1 MSSIRIKRRS
11 STGST
16 GAPATLLNAEL
27 AYNEA
32 DNTLY
37 YGYGD
42 NGSGS
47 ATSVTAIAGSG
58 AYATLGTTQTVSGD
72 KTFSGNL
79 SYSGS
84 LDSGANNTQVATTGW
99 VRNRITE
106 AAYTLPA
113 ASENSLGGIIV
124 GSGLVVNGNGTTS
137 VSTSYIKDD
146 AANGTLTIT
155 GDSGT
160 TTADLVSETTGSHY
174 QMTVNNSGTYGFM
187 NWYLKSSSG
196 SQAITWGGFGVDS
209 NQQQATFSYN
219 YAPNFGSGLSYGR
232 GIKASGNDVTLTES
246 VLGGATLP
254 TKVWTSNSILSR
266 DYADSRY
273 LLATSSG
280 TVSDLTVTGN
290 LTVQGTTTTLNTAT
304 LVVEDKNI
312 LLANVSSP
320 SDITADGGGFTLL
333 GATNKSLSWYDA
345 TDAWTSSEHFDLV
358 SGKEYRINNSTVL
371 TATSLGPSV
380 VSSSLT
386 SVGTVTSGAWNGSI
400 IGVAFGGTGADSIT
414 GLVKGNGSNAM
425 TAAVAGTDYLAPDST
440 IDGGTF

>member
-1 MSSIRIKRRS
+1 MGSIRIKRRT

-42 NGSGS
+42 NGTGS
-47 ATSVTAIAGSG
+47 ATSVSAIAGAG
-58 AYATLGTTQTVSGD
+58 AYATLGTAQTFIGD
-72 KTFSGNL
+72 KTFTGNL

-84 LDSGANNTQVATTGW
+84 VDSGANNTQVATTGW
-99 VRNRITE
+99 VRNRISE
-106 AAYTLPA
+106 SAYVLPA
-113 ASENSLGGIIV
+113 ATESSLGGIVV
-124 GSGLVVNGNGTTS
+124 GSGLVAAGNGTVS
-137 VSTSYIKDD
+137 VSTSYIRDD

-155 GDSGT
+155 GDSGS

-174 QMTVNNSGTYGFM
+174 QMTVNNAGTYGFM
-187 NWYLKSSSG
+187 NWYLKSSTS

-232 GIKASGNDVTLTES
+232 GIKASANDITLTES
-246 VLGGATLP
+246 ALGGVTLP
-254 TKVWTSNSILSR
+254 SKVWTSNSILSQG
-266 DYADSRY
+266 YADSRY
-273 LLATSSG
+273 LQATGSG
-280 TVSDLTVTGN
+280 TVGDLTVTGN

-312 LLANVSSP
+312 LLANVSNP
-320 SDITADGGGFTLL
+320 SDVTADGGGLTLL
-333 GATNKSLSWYDA
+333 GATNKTFNWYDS

-358 SGKEYRINNSTVL
+358 SGKEYRINNASVL
-371 TATSLGPSV
+371 TASGLGASV

-386 SVGTVTSGAWNGSI
+386 SVGTIASGTWNGSV
-400 IGVAFGGTGADSIT
+400 IGVAFGGTGVSSIT
-414 GLVKGNGSNAM
+414 GLVKGNGSNPV
-425 TAAVAGTDYLAPDST
+425 TAAVAGSDYLAPDST